1 MGQKEQLQKEIDRLE
16 RYAKFY
22 LNILLALLSGLTG
35 IIYKILIQGNISK
48 NLIILGITG
57 IIAVVFVMIKIK
69 IIDKKENILLD
80 KLGKEE

>member
-22 LNILLALLSGLTG
+22 LNILLALLSGLIG